1 MRQNASLVA
10 ITATLVVL
18 ARASS
23 FAQAPFAV
31 TWGYESSGELGNGL
45 PLSGL
50 SFPGPVSNASGGCCL
65 GQMVDLQG
73 AADALIVSRSL
84 RKDLAFHPFPC
95 PKK

>member
-10 ITATLVVL
+10 ITAALVVL

-50 SFPGPVSNASGGCCL
+50 SFPGPV
-65 GQMVDLQG
+65 
-73 AADALIVSRSL
+73 
-84 RKDLAFHPFPC
+84 
-95 PKK
+95 